1 MKIEIINN
9 KIVYSAAFT
18 KNEHCLSLFINHYE
32 SYIFP
37 CEERFSDGRLDYIY
51 WLGEDS
57 NSGVK
62 ETVSLIAESEKDLE
76 ILSRKRF
83 DNYEKTQYH
92 ILFLD
97 DKVYRR
103 FTGEKC

>member
-9 KIVYSAAFT
+9 KIVFSAAFY
-18 KNEHCLSLFINHYE
+18 KNEHCLSLFINHYNAV
-32 SYIFP
+32 FP
-37 CEERFSDGRLDYIY
+37 CEEKFSDGRIDYIY
-51 WLGEDS
+51 WLDEDP

-62 ETVSLIAESEKDLE
+62 ETVSLISESEKDLE

-92 ILFLD
+92 VLFLND
-97 DKVYRR
+97 VIYRR
-103 FTGEKC
+103 K